1 MINIWAAILVSVISF
16 LATNQENLF
25 ILLAY
30 FHHPQYSFRAISMG
44 YVAITGLIL
53 LTSYG
58 FSQIAQVMPSFS
70 IHYLGFLPIILGT
83 WELLKLLRKSQN
95 YQSEAAVPSGMI
107 NSFNGAINVGI
118 ATLASSGDSLVV
130 YTSLFADT
138 QYSADSIILFTG
150 IGISMLWVTF
160 AGRLSRHPWISAQ
173 LHRWGDYLLPFFLI
187 AVGLF
192 ILMDTPV
199 DVD

>member
-1 MINIWAAILVSVISF
+1 
-16 LATNQENLF
+16 
-25 ILLAY
+25 
-30 FHHPQYSFRAISMG
+30 
-44 YVAITGLIL
+44 
-53 LTSYG
+53 
-58 FSQIAQVMPSFS
+58 MPSFS

-83 WELLKLLRKSQN
+83 WEFLKLIRKSQN
-95 YQSEAAVPSGMI
+95 YQSEAAVTSEMI
-107 NSFNGAINVGI
+107 NSFNGAMNVGI

-138 QYSADSIILFTG
+138 QYSADLVILFTG
-150 IGISMLWVTF
+150 IGISVLWVTF